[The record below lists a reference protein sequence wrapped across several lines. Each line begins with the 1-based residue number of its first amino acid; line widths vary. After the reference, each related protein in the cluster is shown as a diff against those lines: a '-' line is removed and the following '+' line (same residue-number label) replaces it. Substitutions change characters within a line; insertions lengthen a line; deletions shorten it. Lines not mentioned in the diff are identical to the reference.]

1 MAGLAFLL
9 VWAWHM
15 PAAHELGCQ
24 LSVGFAPDQ
33 GSFLMAG
40 LFVWVGCLRGAAKGE
55 AGLSFGRRGPSARA
69 LSLRKVPV

>member
-15 PAAHELGCQ
+15 HAAHELACQ

-40 LFVWVGCLRGAAKGE
+40 LFVWVG
-55 AGLSFGRRGPSARA
+55 
-69 LSLRKVPV
+69 